1 MNPLLIRHGAAILA
15 HLRRDQ
21 VLSTL
26 PPGVRGIW
34 LGLVLGMLE
43 RPHTRY
49 GLPHDRERLAEIAVA
64 PVAECE
70 RAVAILME
78 EGALTLGDLAL
89 LRSPFLMGLLVPV
102 SAR

>member
-1 MNPLLIRHGAAILA
+1 MTPLLIRHGAAILA

-49 GLPHDRERLAEIAVA
+49 GLPCDLERLAEIAVA
-64 PVAECE
+64 PVAECGK
-70 RAVAILME
+70 AVAILTA
-78 EGALTLGDLAL
+78 EGALAGRDGL

-102 SAR
+102 PAR

>member
-1 MNPLLIRHGAAILA
+1 MNPLLIRHAPAILL
-15 HLRRDQ
+15 HLRRDR

-34 LGLVLGMLE
+34 LNLALGMLD

-49 GLPHDRERLAEIAVA
+49 GLPVDVERLAEIAVA

-70 RAVAILME
+70 RAVSILLA
-78 EGALTLGDLAL
+78 EGALAQRDGL
-89 LRSPFLMGLLVPV
+89 LRSPFVLGLLVPV
-102 SAR
+102 PAR